1 MTAVVRFA
9 PSPTGNI
16 HIGNLRA
23 ALINYLF
30 ALKEGGEF
38 ILRIDDTDQE
48 RSKEEY
54 VTSIMEDLEWL
65 GLKYAQTFRQSS
77 RFDRY
82 EVAADLLK
90 KTGRLYP
97 CYETA
102 DELDFM
108 RKRQLSQGKPPIYN
122 RQALDLTAEQ
132 IKKYEGE
139 GRKPHWRFKLLST
152 DIEWTDLIR
161 GEVRFNGANLSDPVL
176 IREDGIPLYTLPSV
190 VDDMDYGVTHIVRG
204 EDHVTNTAVQIQ
216 ILEALETLP
225 GIKTAKMTYGH
236 FTLIADAD
244 GKGFS
249 KRLGS
254 LSIQSLRGQGIEP
267 MAIHSLLAKLGTSDP
282 MEPYLSLQDL
292 ANSLDFSKFS
302 RATPKFDVADL
313 ERMNTKYLH
322 HLPFKAIEA
331 RLRENIP
338 DITEEFWK
346 AVGGNVNHLAEI
358 RQWWDVCHKELN
370 PIVEEPDYIK
380 LALDTL
386 PVSSWDVE
394 TWTNWTNILKEKTGR
409 KGKELFMPLRL
420 AITGESHGPDMKAF
434 LPLIDKALVIK
445 RLGTAR

>member
-54 VTSIMEDLEWL
+54 VRSIMEDLDWL
-65 GLKYAQTFRQSS
+65 GLKYAQTFHQSS

-82 EVAADLLK
+82 AVAADLLK

-132 IKKYEGE
+132 IKKFEDE
-139 GRKPHWRFKLLST
+139 GRKPHWRFKLLPT

-161 GEVRFNGANLSDPVL
+161 GEVKFNGVNLSDPVL
-176 IREDGIPLYTLPSV
+176 IREDGVPLYTLPSV

-216 ILEALETLP
+216 ILEALETLA
-225 GIKTAKMTYGH
+225 GIKTSRMTYGH

-282 MEPYLSLQDL
+282 MEPCLSLEDL
-292 ANSLDFSKFS
+292 ASSLDFSKFS

-322 HLPFKAIEA
+322 HLPFRQIEG
-331 RLRENIP
+331 RLREIIP
-338 DITEEFWK
+338 EITEEFWI
-346 AVGGNVNHLAEI
+346 AVGGNVNHLEEI
-358 RQWWDVCHKELN
+358 KQWWDVCHKEVA
-370 PIVEEPDYIK
+370 PIVEEEDYIK
-380 LALDTL
+380 VALKELPASGWDTNT
-386 PVSSWDVE
+386 WT
-394 TWTNWTNILKEKTGR
+394 TWTNTLKEETGR

-420 AITGESHGPDMKAF
+420 AITGESHGPDMKSF
-434 LPLIDKALVIK
+434 LPLIDRNLVIK
-445 RLGTAR
+445 RLGTVR